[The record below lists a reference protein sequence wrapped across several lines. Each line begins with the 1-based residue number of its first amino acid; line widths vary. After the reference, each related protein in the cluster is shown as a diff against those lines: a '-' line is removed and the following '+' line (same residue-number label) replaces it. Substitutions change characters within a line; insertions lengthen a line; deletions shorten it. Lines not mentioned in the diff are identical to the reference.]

1 MGAGVGTQLLV
12 GQGNTDIEEA
22 RLATVPQ
29 GVPTTNQG
37 EQDYIEG
44 AIALSLMPPGVS
56 PWVGARAGVGATS
69 DAGVTYTGR
78 TVRVDAR
85 HAFEGEETALSAG
98 LGLSGVLTRPGSD
111 APEASGSPGGI
122 GGTREGDIPGLDSD
136 GVTGF
141 GFDIPVIVGYRSDVE
156 LVQVW
161 GGLRG
166 GWERLSGEFLLR
178 VDPDPTIV
186 ETAPVE
192 ASRWHA
198 GALAGLAVGV
208 RPVRVAVEVDVAYQ
222 RATGRIQLDDLE
234 GTTVRNAKLDGWTIA
249 PTGAIIGEF

>member
-1 MGAGVGTQLLV
+1 VAGEAH
-12 GQGNTDIEEA
+12 TDIEEA
-22 RLATVPQ
+22 RLATVPD
-29 GVPTTNQG
+29 GVPTTTQG
-37 EQDYIEG
+37 KQNYIEG
-44 AIALSLMPPGVS
+44 AIALSLMSPGVS
-56 PWVGARAGVGATS
+56 PWVGARAGLGAAI

-85 HAFEGEETALSAG
+85 HAFEGEESALSAG

-122 GGTREGDIPGLDSD
+122 GGTREGDIPGLDTGD
-136 GVTGF
+136 VTGF
-141 GFDIPVIVGYRSDVE
+141 GFDIPVIVGWRSDVE
-156 LVQVW
+156 LVRIW

-178 VDPDPTIV
+178 VDPDPSVI

-192 ASRWHA
+192 ASRWYA

-208 RPVRVAVEVDVAYQ
+208 RPVRVAVELDVAYQ
-222 RATGRIQLDDLE
+222 RATGRIELDE
-234 GTTVRNAKLDGWTIA
+234 PGGTTVRNAKLDGWTIA